1 MDTGF
6 NLVFVVVEW
15 HDAHVGT
22 DGWEARQDLVDD
34 GPAIIESCGFLLT
47 PEQGGK
53 KNHVSIVTTW
63 SEDDMVHS
71 VFHIPDSSG
80 LTLFLGIVTFG
91 PCLTT
96 GHSGVVVCLMVN
108 AMYPPWV
115 TC

>member
-6 NLVFVVVEW
+6 DLVFVVVEW

-22 DGWEARQDLVDD
+22 DGWEARQDLEDD
-34 GPAIIESCGFLLT
+34 GPAVIQRAGFLLT

-71 VFHIPDSSG
+71 VFHIPEQMVQKVEVLVRSHELADV
-80 LTLFLGIVTFG
+80 ITFSTQG
-91 PCLTT
+91 
-96 GHSGVVVCLMVN
+96 SYN
-108 AMYPPWV
+108 R
-115 TC
+115 

>member
-15 HDAHVGT
+15 HDAHVGS

-34 GPAIIESCGFLLT
+34 GPAVIESCGFLLT

-71 VFHIPDSSG
+71 VFHIPEQMVQRIDVLVRSHELADVITFSSTGSSG
-80 LTLFLGIVTFG
+80 RR
-91 PCLTT
+91 
-96 GHSGVVVCLMVN
+96 
-108 AMYPPWV
+108 A
-115 TC
+115 

>member
-1 MDTGF
+1 VKMETDF
-6 NLVFVVVEW
+6 DLVYVVVEW

-63 SEDDMVHS
+63 SQDDMVHS
-71 VFHIPDSSG
+71 VFHIPEQMVQKVEVLVRSHELANVITFSSASSSG
-80 LTLFLGIVTFG
+80 WRT
-91 PCLTT
+91 
-96 GHSGVVVCLMVN
+96 
-108 AMYPPWV
+108 
-115 TC
+115 

>member
-6 NLVFVVVEW
+6 DLVFVVVEW

-71 VFHIPDSSG
+71 VFHIPEQMVQKVEVLVRSHELANVITFSAAGSSG
-80 LTLFLGIVTFG
+80 WR
-91 PCLTT
+91 
-96 GHSGVVVCLMVN
+96 
-108 AMYPPWV
+108 A
-115 TC
+115 

>member
-1 MDTGF
+1 MMDTGF
-6 NLVFVVVEW
+6 DLIFVVVEW

-34 GPAIIESCGFLLT
+34 GPAVIQTCGFLLT

-71 VFHIPDSSG
+71 VFHVPEQMVQKVEVLVRSHELANIITISSSG
-80 LTLFLGIVTFG
+80 CSGGGIR
-91 PCLTT
+91 
-96 GHSGVVVCLMVN
+96 N
-108 AMYPPWV
+108 
-115 TC
+115 